1 MVRVKIRG
9 GGAKFASRRVGV
21 CGVARDRLDVSPPTT
36 SPGWHAE
43 AVRRGQLR
51 IYLGAAPGVGKTY
64 DMLNEGRR
72 RRDRGTDVVVAHL
85 ETHGRERTAAQIGDL
100 PVIPR
105 TSIDCRG
112 STFEEMDIDA
122 VLARAPAVAL
132 VDELAHTNVPGS
144 RNEKRWQDV
153 HELLAAGIDVIS
165 TLNIQHLE
173 SLNDVVETITGVTQR
188 ETIPDHIVRAA
199 EQIELVDMTPEAIR
213 RRMAHGNIYAPDKV
227 DAALA
232 NYFRPGNLGALREL
246 ALLWV
251 ADRVDEAL
259 QQYRIDHDIDR
270 PWETRERIVVA
281 LTGAP
286 SGEALIRRAARVAE
300 RARGE
305 LIGVHIRESD
315 GRRDAASN
323 LLEHHRQLLADLGGD
338 YHELVADD
346 VVVALVDFARHQNA
360 TQLVL
365 GASQRSRWNELTR
378 GSVINRVVR
387 HSGDIDIHVISTSPD
402 ELARDQRPP
411 RAVTP
416 LPARR
421 RQLAWAVATVGTAL
435 ITLALTA
442 ARGTF
447 HQGSQFLLYLLVV
460 LITAVLGGV
469 GPAITAAV
477 LGSAALN
484 WYFTAPLY
492 TWTIHDA
499 EDVLA
504 LVVFLIVGVLVGI
517 LVTTL
522 AGRSADARRGHAE
535 AEALARIA
543 AGMIGAEDPIPPML
557 ERIRTTLGLDGISVH
572 ATPDEP
578 PFATAGEPPD
588 THAGRMIELSHG
600 TVRICGDLS
609 RDDERILAAFVAQL
623 AATLERRTLRDEAA
637 RADALAEADNL
648 RTAILRAVSHDLR
661 TPLASIKASVTSLL
675 QGDVAWDPGDRREF
689 LSTIDEE
696 ADRLDILVGNLLDAS
711 RLEAGAV
718 EPATRHVALDD
729 VVAAA
734 LASISGL
741 DTPLKV
747 EISPELPLVLADPGL
762 LERAVANLVANAAAI
777 NPSDGE
783 PVRISASQH
792 RALVELRIA
801 DHGPGVPADQRD
813 QMFQPFQ
820 RLGDTAAGSGVGLGL
835 AVARGIIQAMGGTLH
850 VEDTPG
856 GGLTMV
862 VALRAGPADG

>member
-1 MVRVKIRG
+1 
-9 GGAKFASRRVGV
+9 
-21 CGVARDRLDVSPPTT
+21 
-36 SPGWHAE
+36 
-43 AVRRGQLR
+43 VRRGQLR
-51 IYLGAAPGVGKTY
+51 IYLGAAPGVGKTFA
-64 DMLNEGRR
+64 MLNEGRR
-72 RRDRGTDVVVAHL
+72 RRDRGTDVVVGYL
-85 ETHGRERTAAQIGDL
+85 ETHGRERTAAQIVDL
-100 PVIPR
+100 PVVPR
-105 TSIDCRG
+105 TRIDYRG

-122 VLARAPAVAL
+122 LLARAPAVAL

-144 RNEKRWQDV
+144 CNEKRWQDV

-165 TLNIQHLE
+165 TLNVQHLE

-188 ETIPDHIVRAA
+188 ETIPDDIVRAA

-213 RRMAHGNIYAPDKV
+213 RRMAHGNIYATEKV

-281 LTGAP
+281 LTGAS

-300 RARGE
+300 RARGD

-315 GRRDAASN
+315 GRRDAPSK
-323 LLEHHRQLLADLGGD
+323 LLEHHRQLLSDLGGD

-365 GASQRSRWNELTR
+365 GASRRSRWNELAR

-387 HSGDIDIHVISTSPD
+387 HSGDIDIHVISTAPD
-402 ELARDQRPP
+402 DNESDDQHPP
-411 RAVTP
+411 RIAP
-416 LPARR
+416 LTARR
-421 RQLAWAVATVGTAL
+421 RHLAWAVATLGTAL
-435 ITLALTA
+435 MTLALTS

-447 HQGSQFLLYLLVV
+447 GQGSQFLLYLLVV
-460 LITAVLGGV
+460 LVTAVLGGV

-484 WYFTAPLY
+484 WYFTTPLY

-504 LVVFLIVGVLVGI
+504 LVVFLIAGVLVGI

-522 AGRSADARRGHAE
+522 ARRSADARRGHAE

-543 AGMIGAEDPIPPML
+543 AGMIGADDPIPPML

-578 PFATAGEPPD
+578 PIATAGEPPD
-588 THAGRMIELSHG
+588 PHTDRTIELSHG
-600 TVRICGDLS
+600 TVRIRGGLG

-623 AATLERRTLRDEAA
+623 AATLERRTLREEAA
-637 RADALAEADNL
+637 RADALAAADNL

-675 QGDVAWDPGDRREF
+675 QGDVDWNPLDQREF

-696 ADRLDILVGNLLDAS
+696 ADRLDIVISNLLDAS
-711 RLEAGAV
+711 RLEAGAIK
-718 EPATRHVALDD
+718 PATRHVALDD
-729 VVAAA
+729 VVPAA

-741 DTPLKV
+741 DAPIQV
-747 EISPELPLVLADPGL
+747 DISPELSLVLADPGL
-762 LERAVANLVANAAAI
+762 LERAIANLVANGAAI
-777 NPSDGE
+777 NPCDGE

-801 DHGPGVPADQRD
+801 DHGPGVPVDQRD
-813 QMFQPFQ
+813 EMFQPFQ
-820 RLGDTAAGSGVGLGL
+820 RLGDTAAGTGVGLGL
-835 AVARGIIQAMGGTLH
+835 AVARGIIEAMGGTLQI
-850 VEDTPG
+850 EDTPG

-862 VALRAGPADG
+862 TTLPAVHADG

>member
-1 MVRVKIRG
+1 M
-9 GGAKFASRRVGV
+9 
-21 CGVARDRLDVSPPTT
+21 
-36 SPGWHAE
+36 
-43 AVRRGQLR
+43 RRGQLR
-51 IYLGAAPGVGKTY
+51 IYLGAAPGVGKTFA
-64 DMLNEGRR
+64 MLNEGRR
-72 RRDRGTDVVVAHL
+72 RRDRGTDVVVGYL

-105 TSIDCRG
+105 TCIHYRE

-122 VLARAPAVAL
+122 LLARDPAVAL

-188 ETIPDHIVRAA
+188 ETIPDDIVRAA

-213 RRMAHGNIYAPDKV
+213 RRMAHGNIYAPAKV

-251 ADRVDEAL
+251 ADRVDETL

-286 SGEALIRRAARVAE
+286 SGDALIRRAARVAE
-300 RARGE
+300 RARGD

-315 GRRDAASN
+315 GRRDVPAN

-346 VVVALVDFARHQNA
+346 IVVALVDFARQQNA

-365 GASQRSRWNELTR
+365 GASRRSRWNELAR

-402 ELARDQRPP
+402 DVGADADGQHPP
-411 RAVTP
+411 RAVAP

-421 RQLAWAVATVGTAL
+421 RQLAWAVATLGTAL
-435 ITLALTA
+435 MTLALTS

-447 HQGSQFLLYLLVV
+447 GQGSQFLLYLLVV
-460 LITAVLGGV
+460 LVTAFLGGV

-477 LGSAALN
+477 LASAALN
-484 WYFTAPLY
+484 WYFTDPLY
-492 TWTIHDA
+492 TWTIADP

-504 LVVFLIVGVLVGI
+504 LVVFLIAGVLVGI

-522 AGRSADARRGHAE
+522 ARRSADARRSHAE

-543 AGMIGAEDPIPPML
+543 AGMVGADDPIPPML

-572 ATPDEP
+572 TTLDEP
-578 PFATAGEPPD
+578 PIATAGEPPD
-588 THAGRMIELSHG
+588 PRADRTIDLSHG
-600 TVRICGDLS
+600 TVRIRGGLG

-623 AATLERRTLRDEAA
+623 AATLERRDLREEAA
-637 RADALAEADNL
+637 RADALAEADSL

-675 QGDVAWDPGDRREF
+675 QGDVDWNPLDQREF
-689 LSTIDEE
+689 LATIDEE
-696 ADRLDILVGNLLDAS
+696 ADRLDLVIGNLLDAS
-711 RLEAGAV
+711 RLEAGAIA
-718 EPATRHVALDD
+718 PATRHVALDD
-729 VVAAA
+729 VVPAA

-741 DTPLKV
+741 DTPIQV
-747 EISPELPLVLADPGL
+747 DISPELPLVLADPGL
-762 LERAVANLVANAAAI
+762 LERAIANLVANGAAI
-777 NPSDGE
+777 NPDAGE

-801 DHGPGVPADQRD
+801 DHGPGVPTDQRD
-813 QMFQPFQ
+813 RMFQPFQ

-835 AVARGIIQAMGGTLH
+835 AVARGIIEAMGGALH

-862 VALRAGPADG
+862 VALPAGPADD